1 MTVYTS
7 SSTQGLTLA
16 SNVKKVRYYGIGGGG
31 GGAIPYVEKSPGP
44 PRTWTLYNGTNPA
57 GGSTSSGSGGQ
68 TSIRANGIPI
78 LSANGGG
85 GGGATS
91 GGNGGFGNF
100 SSGAK
105 GAKAQTCGSPEA
117 TPGDSPLGSPLSNV
131 YGRGG
136 EGASACSS
144 CGGDCSTYPST
155 FGGGGG
161 GSSFV
166 EVNRGN
172 LGANPGNV
180 ITWTVGAGGFQGGFG
195 NNRFGSDGAVG
206 IVIETY
212 GIPSGTITANNSS
225 PSVTSITVT
234 KGTQVTLKWNC
245 NSDTENVSIPQA
257 EPPVSTTQKSGS
269 VTFTPNSTRT
279 YQLRLSNPGFNDV
292 LADSI
297 EVRVVD
303 PPTFFLNA
311 SPLERINNG
320 SNTEN
325 VNLNWGLV
333 SGSANRTVWTSG
345 GITNT
350 LVTSNTIVT
359 PAVTT
364 TYTGYARDDTNNL
377 DSPSVSRTIT
387 VYQPASAAL
396 NIPQSVDY
404 GQQFSIQCIVANAT
418 RGATLS
424 VSYTYANNQTIAGT
438 TVNLVNGTNPLT
450 SVVPYNNNGPLQI
463 NYTLSVLGG
472 SITRPS
478 NASVSKTVNVVIPPP
493 TITSFTASP
502 QNILSGKKSK
512 LTWNVTGVAFN
523 TISISSIGSSLAK
536 IGNQEVSPSSTTTY
550 TLTATNLS
558 GTRTATA
565 QVNVFQP
572 PKVTFSF
579 SKNPIVRGESTTLSW
594 STTGNAT
601 SAFLSPIIGST
612 PISSETIIGDAV
624 SDTTYTI
631 TVRLLVPPD
640 IDVTSS
646 DTKTLIVLQPPT
658 VSIEGPEKI
667 NYGEQAVLSYAATN
681 SVTSL
686 TITPIYTYRNETI
699 TGSPVTLQPG
709 LDVTG
714 TYTTGIPYT
723 TMGPFHVQYIIRA
736 VGFGDPGSE
745 LTASDPIEIPI
756 IIDET
761 PDNFII
767 PESRDKIKNEEPV
780 ISPDSAATSFQIQ
793 INDIDIPVE
802 IKSNRPIEVRFDDE
816 DTWNKIRPI

>member
-7 SSTQGLTLA
+7 SGSLQLA
-16 SNVKKVRYYGIGGGG
+16 NNVKKVSYYAIGGGG
-31 GGAIPYVEKSPGP
+31 GGAIPYVELSKGP
-44 PRTWTLYNGTNPA
+44 PRTWTLYNGSNPP

-68 TSIRANGIPI
+68 TTIRVNGIQI
-78 LSANGGG
+78 LSANGGQ

-105 GAKAQTCGSPEA
+105 GAKGQTCGSPTA
-117 TPGDSPLGSPLSNV
+117 TPGDSPFLSSS

-136 EGASACSS
+136 AGATACSS
-144 CGGDCSTYPST
+144 CGGDCSTYPAT

-161 GSSFV
+161 GSSV
-166 EVNRGN
+166 LVVNRGS
-172 LGANPGNV
+172 LGANPGNF
-180 ITWTVGAGGFQGGFG
+180 ISWTVGEGGFQGGFG
-195 NNRFGSDGAVG
+195 NNRFGVSGAVG

-225 PSVTSITVT
+225 PTTPSITVT
-234 KGTQVTLKWNC
+234 LGTPVTLKWAC
-245 NSDTENVSIPQA
+245 DADTDNVSIPQA
-257 EPPVSTTQKSGS
+257 EPPVSTTAKSGS

-279 YQLRLSNPGFNDV
+279 YQLRLSNPAFNDV

-311 SPLERINNG
+311 SATERINVG
-320 SNTEN
+320 TDQ

-333 SGSANRTVWTSG
+333 SGSAQRTVWTSG

-350 LVTSNTIVT
+350 LVTSNTTVT
-359 PAVTT
+359 PSVTT

-377 DSPSVSRTIT
+377 NSPSVSRTVT
-387 VYQPASAAL
+387 VYQPAGAIL
-396 NIPQSVDY
+396 NLPQSVNY
-404 GQQFSIQCIVANAT
+404 GQQFNIECIVSNQT

-438 TVNLVNGTNPLT
+438 IINLANGTTPIT
-450 SVVPYNNNGPLQI
+450 SSVPYNNNGPLQI

-472 SITRPS
+472 SVTRQS
-478 NASVSKTVNVVIPPP
+478 NASVSKTVNVVIPAP
-493 TITSFTASP
+493 TISSFTASP
-502 QNILSGKKSK
+502 ANILTGNKST
-512 LTWNVTGVAFN
+512 LSWNVTGVAFD
-523 TISISSIGSSLAK
+523 TISISSVGSSLPK
-536 IGNQEVSPSSTTTY
+536 SGSQQVSPSSTTTY

-558 GTRTATA
+558 GNRTATA
-565 QVNVFQP
+565 QVRVFQP
-572 PKVTFSF
+572 PKVTLSF

-594 STTGNAT
+594 FTTGDAT
-601 SAFLSPIIGST
+601 SAFLSPIVGST
-612 PISSETIIGDAV
+612 LLSSNTTISPVNDS
-624 SDTTYTI
+624 TYTI
-631 TVRLLVPPD
+631 TSRLVVSPD
-640 IDVTSS
+640 IDISS
-646 DTKTLIVLQPPT
+646 TDTKTLIVFQPPT
-658 VSIEGPEKI
+658 VNIAGPEKI

-686 TITPIYTYRNETI
+686 TITPIYTYRDNTV

-709 LDVTG
+709 IDVSG
-714 TYTTGIPYT
+714 TYNTGIPYT

-736 VGFGDPGSE
+736 VGYGDPGNE
-745 LTASDPIEIPI
+745 LTATKAIEIPI

-761 PDNFII
+761 PENFII
-767 PESRDKIKNEEPV
+767 PESLDKIKDEQPV

-793 INDIDIPVE
+793 IDDIDIPVE

-816 DTWNKIRPI
+816 DTWNKVRPI